1 MSLIVPNTGK
11 QKMLEYMLGVDTSV
25 ENVVLR
31 LYTNDATP
39 TVNSI
44 HTDFTALAAGTG
56 YSEITLTPS
65 SWTITSGSA
74 TYPQQ
79 TWTFTGSVGN
89 IYGYYASTATS
100 NELLMAERFNGAP
113 FNIASNGDAINV
125 TLGITVS

>member
-31 LYTNDATP
+31 LYTNDVTP

-44 HTDFTALAAGTG
+44 HGDFTALAAGTG
-56 YSEITLTPS
+56 YSPITLTPS
-65 SWTITSGSA
+65 SWTITSGNA

-89 IYGYYASTATS
+89 IYGYYASTETS

-113 FNIASNGDAINV
+113 FNIASNGDVINV